1 MTSTRT
7 GGRLPLRVTL
17 VATMAGLAAL
27 GLVIAGFA
35 SIAFLRGFLLDQ
47 VDRQLTDVANSVID
61 GPLRPGPEHANEGG
75 PQPQVQRD
83 ISISLL
89 AADGTLTIAVGPS
102 GPEIPPWTQAE
113 VRALGGKAVTLPSL
127 DGSTSWRVIAV
138 PASVGSVVVA
148 QNVAAVDSTVRRLLG
163 VELVS
168 GAIIVGMLAL
178 LGVWV
183 VRRALRPL
191 TEVETT
197 AAEIAAG
204 DLSRRVPPYPAT
216 TEVGSLALSLNS
228 MLGQIESAFR
238 SREESETAARNSETR
253 MRQFVAD
260 ASHELRTPLT
270 SIRGY
275 SELYRQ
281 GALPDQAGVD
291 RAMQR
296 IEGEAVRMGG
306 LVDDML
312 TLARQDQAR
321 DITYSLVDVASIA
334 RDAGDDARAAA
345 PDRAISIDA
354 DGSALVTGD
363 EPALRQ
369 VLGNLVS
376 NALQHTA
383 GSVRLGVNAH
393 DDVVVV
399 TVADDGPGLSPEDA
413 AHVFDRFYR
422 VDAAR
427 TRVHGGSGLGLSIV
441 QSIVDE
447 HGGTISLDS
456 APDRGTTITVTLP
469 SAPLSPSEPPASD
482 NLNA

>member
-1 MTSTRT
+1 MTSTHT

-27 GLVIAGFA
+27 GLLIAGFA
-35 SIAFLRGFLLDQ
+35 SIASLRGFLLDQ
-47 VDRQLTDVANSVID
+47 VDRQLIDVANSVIE
-61 GPLRPGPEHANEGG
+61 GPLRPGPEHSDEGG
-75 PQPQVQRD
+75 PPRVQRD
-83 ISISLL
+83 VSISLL
-89 AADGTLTIAVGPS
+89 AADGTLTIGVGSS
-102 GPEIPPWTQAE
+102 GPEIPRWTQAD
-113 VRALGGKAVTLPSL
+113 VRALDGKAVTLPSL
-127 DGSTSWRVIAV
+127 DGSTSWRAIAV
-138 PASVGSVVVA
+138 PASTGSVVVA
-148 QNVAAVDSTVRRLLG
+148 QNVAAVDSTVGRLVG

-168 GAIIVGMLAL
+168 GAIIVGLLAL

-191 TEVETT
+191 TEVEAT

-204 DLSRRVPPYPAT
+204 DLSRRVPPYPPT

-238 SREESETAARNSETR
+238 SREESEAAARNSETR

-281 GALPDQAGVD
+281 GALPDQVGVD

-306 LVDDML
+306 LVDDLL
-312 TLARQDQAR
+312 TLARHDQAR
-321 DITYSLVDVASIA
+321 DVEYSPVDVAAIA
-334 RDAGDDARAAA
+334 RDAGDDARAGA
-345 PDRAISIDA
+345 PARSISINA
-354 DGSALVTGD
+354 EGPALVAGD

-369 VLGNLVS
+369 VIGNLVS

-383 GSVRLGVNAH
+383 GSVRLGVSAQG
-393 DDVVVV
+393 DVVVV
-399 TVADDGPGLSPEDA
+399 TVADDGPGLAPEDA
-413 AHVFDRFYR
+413 AHMFDRFFR

-427 TRVHGGSGLGLSIV
+427 TRVQGGSGLGLSIV
-441 QSIVDE
+441 QSIVDD
-447 HGGTISLDS
+447 HGGTISLDT

-469 SAPLSPSEPPASD
+469 TTRPSPP
-482 NLNA
+482 